1 MSPWSGLKFQSG
13 RTIAFICASLV
24 LILILLL
31 TYNTSLTGPFPAIE
45 KINLGGHKAAET
57 ELSPLSSCT
66 HGSKGSTELWEA
78 AKSKYQFLVEDKF
91 T

>member
-1 MSPWSGLKFQSG
+1 M
-13 RTIAFICASLV
+13 

-31 TYNTSLTGPFPAIE
+31 TYKTSITDPFPVLQ
-45 KINLGGHKAAET
+45 KINLGGQKAE
-57 ELSPLSSCT
+57 EKEISPLSSCK
-66 HGSKGSTELWEA
+66 HASKGSTELWEA